1 LQENQNEQAKQI
13 KKAMNLSSAA
23 MVAVGVVRLP
33 LADLV
38 HWRPNQRGKTHQSLC
53 LGLVKGA
60 EALA

>member
-1 LQENQNEQAKQI
+1 VKQI

-38 HWRPNQRGKTHQSLC
+38 HWRPNQRGKIHQSLC